1 MASPS
6 CAVKQNRATRCRR
19 PPSGG
24 PSQRR
29 RLLKEAIFH
38 LFWAMRAK
46 KRIREGLDIRR
57 ELLSAGQI
65 GFAGDVGDGGAAKI
79 GGDAGLDE
87 TLAHQGFVGRQFSA
101 C

>member
-1 MASPS
+1 
-6 CAVKQNRATRCRR
+6 
-19 PPSGG
+19 
-24 PSQRR
+24 
-29 RLLKEAIFH
+29 LLKEAIFH

-87 TLAHQGFVGRQFSA
+87 TLAHQASWGASFQLVKHAIDEIVLRDLSLPIAGA
-101 C
+101 AWICD